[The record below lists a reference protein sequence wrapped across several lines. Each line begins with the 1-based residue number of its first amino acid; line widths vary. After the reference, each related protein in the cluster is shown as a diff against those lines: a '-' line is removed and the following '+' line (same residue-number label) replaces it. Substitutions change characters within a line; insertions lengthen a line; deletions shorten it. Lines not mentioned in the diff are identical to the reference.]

1 MITIPLLLL
10 LWLIAVIQSLCG
22 VLGETI
28 GVVRLGRLGNM
39 LALEAKVKSV
49 DFILYRSPLAQV
61 GLGFGRFQLARGGL
75 ISWLSL
81 GRLGTAIQLHIV
93 QMFVDGLL
101 TFMCGR
107 TVKVGHGSFYLVL
120 AIHGARRIMVIVVID
135 TSQTLVLIR
144 MVIPWLLMMSE
155 IVLVSRSVGKMSSLG
170 DTCFVGNV
178 GNRNNGRT
186 MACGHTAQLRR
197 FLTMGVASDLSI
209 ERGEEGAF
217 AAIDRVTGR
226 RTRRGRIGRAECRK
240 RSELCRSLLWCGTD
254 GVALVSGLWWTGVS
268 ASRPWILEVG
278 LWRVMRL

>member
-1 MITIPLLLL
+1 
-10 LWLIAVIQSLCG
+10 
-22 VLGETI
+22 
-28 GVVRLGRLGNM
+28 M

-155 IVLVSRSVGKMSSLG
+155 IVLVSRSVGKMGSLG
-170 DTCFVGNV
+170 NTCFVGNV
-178 GNRNNGRT
+178 GNRNNGRA

-197 FLTMGVASDLSI
+197 LLTMGIASDLSI
-209 ERGEEGAF
+209 EMGEEGTF
-217 AAIDRVTGR
+217 AAIDRVAGR
-226 RTRRGRIGRAECRK
+226 RTRRGRIGRAEGRE
-240 RSELCRSLLWCGTD
+240 RSELCRSLLWGGPD

-268 ASRPWILEVG
+268 ASRPWILQVG
-278 LWRVMRL
+278 L